1 MGKKYNSKII
11 FDYIVGNDL
20 DGYSIDE
27 LENDSNF
34 MMDVIKIT
42 RDKRMHNLCSDDI
55 KKNCTFVEFLIS
67 FFKDDLDFI
76 ISIAD
81 NYIQNP
87 DVDDVDKEEIK
98 IFIGNFYDNDKY
110 SALEKYKVSSYSFY
124 NSVVNDCYSVIRKMS
139 DSERESCSLFRI
151 IELTFF
157 DRKVIKDYFAKNLVY
172 ECLCENLECRFADLI
187 HYYFNEVS
195 DLESYGE
202 TKFLLFYLSSSDRFL
217 RDYLSVYPNLL
228 ESYCKDIEKVK
239 KDWNNYNNRL
249 NFDRVQQVIDYASEY
264 LRNECL
270 SFYTDFFDIILDAV
284 TPLGLKSVFD
294 RYISLEDE
302 QMIEDDNTDLFSEY
316 FDDNFDNDSIFEC
329 NSQPTEEE
337 KKSFEY
343 LSFINK
349 IRNFTKKIFS
359 KNRLINPI
367 NEEESNSPDKV
378 DKGRRKV
385 IQYDF
390 INRCPIDDNDD

>member
-27 LENDSNF
+27 LENDPNF

-42 RDKRMHNLCSDDI
+42 RDKRMYNLCSDDV
-55 KKNCTFVEFLIS
+55 KKNCDFVEFLIE

-87 DVDDVDKEEIK
+87 DVDVIDKEEIK

-157 DRKVIKDYFAKNLVY
+157 DRKVIKDYFAKNMVY
-172 ECLCENLECRFADLI
+172 EYLCENLECSFADLI
-187 HYYFNEVS
+187 HYYFNDIS
-195 DLESYGE
+195 TLESYGE
-202 TKFLLFYLSSSDRFL
+202 TNFLLFYLSSNDRFL
-217 RDYLSVYPNLL
+217 RDYLSVHPNLL

-249 NFDRVQQVIDYASEY
+249 NFDRVQQVIDYIF
-264 LRNECL
+264 ECL
-270 SFYTDFFDIILDAV
+270 SSEYFPFNTNLFEILIDAIN
-284 TPLGLKSVFD
+284 PLGLKDIFD
-294 RYISLEDE
+294 KNISLEDK
-302 QMIEDDNTDLFSEY
+302 QIMEDDNEDLFLGCSDE
-316 FDDNFDNDSIFEC
+316 NFEC
-329 NSQPTEEE
+329 NDYLDEEE

-343 LSFINK
+343 LSFIIK
-349 IRNFTKKIFS
+349 IRNFAKKTFS
-359 KNRLINPI
+359 KRQLVNSN
-367 NEEESNSPDKV
+367 NEEEPNIPDKV

-390 INRCPIDDNDD
+390 TNRCPINNNDD